1 MEPTRRTVL
10 GVAVAGIGTAG
21 CLGGETPPPATVADD
36 TQCADCGMV
45 IATQPGPTGQTV
57 YEGDSEPTQFCS
69 TVCAYRH
76 RFDHS
81 GGVTVAYLTDY
92 SAVDYRV
99 QPSPP
104 VVSAHLDTAVFT
116 EADELELVAGS
127 SLEGAMGPALVPFS
141 EASEATTVADEYD
154 GEVVDTG
161 EVTGTMVAER

>member
-1 MEPTRRTVL
+1 MELTRRTVL
-10 GVAVAGIGTAG
+10 GVAVAGIGTTG

-45 IATQPGPTGQTV
+45 IATQPGPAGQTV

-81 GGVTVAYLTDY
+81 GGVTVTYLTDY
-92 SAVDYRV
+92 STVDYRV
-99 QPSPP
+99 QSSPL
-104 VVSAHLDTAVFT
+104 VVSAHLDTAAFT
-116 EADELELVAGS
+116 EEDALKLVVGS

-141 EASEATTVADEYD
+141 ESSDAASVTNEHG
-154 GEVVDTG
+154 GEVIDAG
-161 EVTGTMVAER
+161 EVTETMVAER